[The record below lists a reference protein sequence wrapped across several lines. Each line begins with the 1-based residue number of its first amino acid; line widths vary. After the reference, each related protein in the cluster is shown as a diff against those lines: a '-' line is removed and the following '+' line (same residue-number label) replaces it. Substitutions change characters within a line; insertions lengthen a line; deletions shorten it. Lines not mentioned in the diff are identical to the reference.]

1 MKKRQIVFLV
11 LAGIFILAFA
21 GCIGNENPENGTT
34 DENISNETENNN
46 LTTPENNSTLIE
58 EEIKIKMTVGNE
70 TLTAT
75 LIDNP
80 SSRNLIEKFPMTLPM
95 EDLYSREMYYSFEE
109 KIPAPNAKRQGYE
122 VGDISLWTPGNGL
135 VIFYE
140 QNGEIISGLQKVGRI
155 DSGVEIFKE
164 TGDIEVTFEL
174 IE

>member
-1 MKKRQIVFLV
+1 MKRRNV
-11 LAGIFILAFA
+11 ILLIAILLLTFTA
-21 GCIGNENPENGTT
+21 GCVGNNSVG
-34 DENISNETENNN
+34 DDADSISNETAGDTATND
-46 LTTPENNSTLIE
+46 TATNNSMPAGE
-58 EEIKIKMTVGNE
+58 YIKIRIIVGNE

-109 KIPAPNAKRQGYE
+109 KIPASDARRQGYE

-164 TGDIEVTFEL
+164 TGDIDVTFEL